1 MDDDELKAPEGT
13 KADAAHAVA
22 RAGLAAIPYAGGAA
36 VELFSAV
43 IQPPL
48 EKRQV
53 AWMNSVGEK
62 LKELEESGLNLE
74 ELQNNEAFI
83 STVMHASQLAL
94 KTHRE
99 EKLAMLRNVVANAA
113 LGQSPEDAI
122 EHMFLGLIDSLSDL
136 QIQILSVFQEPK
148 APPNMSTGGL
158 SDVLEFNLPELKNR
172 REFYDQIWKDLFSR
186 GLVNTDG
193 LHATMS
199 GSGLSQKRTTGLG
212 DAFLQF
218 IQGPENAA

>member
-22 RAGLAAIPYAGGAA
+22 RAFFAAIPYAGGAT

-48 EKRQV
+48 EKRRV

-62 LKELEESGLNLE
+62 LLELEESGLNLE

-83 STVMHASQLAL
+83 STGMHASQLAL

-99 EKLAMLRNVVANAA
+99 EKLTMLRNVVSNAA
-113 LGQSPEDAI
+113 LGQSPEDAD
-122 EHMFLGLIDSLSDL
+122 ETKFLG
-136 QIQILSVFQEPK
+136 
-148 APPNMSTGGL
+148 
-158 SDVLEFNLPELKNR
+158 
-172 REFYDQIWKDLFSR
+172 
-186 GLVNTDG
+186 
-193 LHATMS
+193 
-199 GSGLSQKRTTGLG
+199 
-212 DAFLQF
+212 
-218 IQGPENAA
+218 